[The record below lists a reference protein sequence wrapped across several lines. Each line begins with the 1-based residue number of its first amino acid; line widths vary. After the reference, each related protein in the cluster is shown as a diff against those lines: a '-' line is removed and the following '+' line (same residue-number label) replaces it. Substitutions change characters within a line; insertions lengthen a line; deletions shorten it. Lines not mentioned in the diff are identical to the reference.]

1 MCPHLMNPFKHHI
14 HNDQL
19 KSVGMK
25 KITNIR
31 TALIKNV
38 NSFYIIYYK
47 KKTEALCKD
56 LFSVYIYLRSKLTL
70 IRN

>member
-47 KKTEALCKD
+47 KKTKLCVRT
-56 LFSVYIYLRSKLTL
+56 FSAYLYIYLEQ
-70 IRN
+70 ININ